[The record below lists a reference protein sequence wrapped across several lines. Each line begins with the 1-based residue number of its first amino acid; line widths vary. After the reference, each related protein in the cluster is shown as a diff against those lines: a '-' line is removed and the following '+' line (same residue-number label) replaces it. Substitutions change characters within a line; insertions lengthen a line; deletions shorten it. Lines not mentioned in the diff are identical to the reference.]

1 MAVST
6 RVLVV
11 DDHEMV
17 AQGVVRLL
25 ADVPDFEL
33 LGVATSVRAALERA
47 RAEQPDV
54 VVMDYQ
60 LPDGDGVAATVRI
73 RQERPETVVLLLTG
87 SDDDDLLVRAI
98 EAGCAGFLTK
108 QKAVT
113 DLVSAIRVV
122 AAGDAWIP
130 PELIAGLLPRLHKT
144 QKGIGSDLT
153 PRELDVL
160 RLAAEGLS
168 NARIGESLDVSVNTV
183 RNHMQSAI
191 GKLGAHSKLEAVSVA
206 VREGIIDYP
215 SR

>member
-1 MAVST
+1 MST